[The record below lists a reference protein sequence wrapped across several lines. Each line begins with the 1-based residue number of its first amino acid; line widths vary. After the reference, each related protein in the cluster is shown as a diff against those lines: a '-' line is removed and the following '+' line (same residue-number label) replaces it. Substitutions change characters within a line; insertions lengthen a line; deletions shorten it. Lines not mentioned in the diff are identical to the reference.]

1 MKLHLYTHLPHNGAW
16 LLPKTIKEYNERIWI
31 IKVGKPKVEVA
42 HRLCSIQEVPIKSL
56 PPKLSKA
63 WAAYMKARAAHD
75 KAWDAHMKA
84 RAAHDR
90 AGVACDR
97 ALVTYFNV
105 LNSPEG
111 VAFHNKVCGCMW
123 SPEHPDILENLAR

>member
-75 KAWDAHMKA
+75 
-84 RAAHDR
+84 R